1 MADSNALAKPG
12 KIVESLVQTA
22 REETNSLDELVSLLE
37 MVSIQLRMTI
47 EEIKS
52 ARQEKGV

>member
-12 KIVESLVQTA
+12 KIVESIVQTA

-37 MVSIQLRMTI
+37 MVGIQLRMTI
-47 EEIKS
+47 EEIKA